1 MKKYFILASLFVFGG
16 YAFAAYCPA
25 VDEFSQETIKI
36 QQKGLNMYK
45 ESQKEDSKA
54 DVDPMDLIK
63 ESNDYINNVVNDCI
77 TYFRTTPEPD
87 CSKFHSLSTAYII
100 MGLTN
105 KEGAQKIQFNMN
117 EIREKCPSEFSG
129 LEQVQQQFDNKQIKY

>member
-1 MKKYFILASLFVFGG
+1 MKKSFILLLMLVFGAAA
-16 YAFAAYCPA
+16 YAAYCPA
-25 VDEFSQETIKI
+25 VDEFSQQTIKI

-45 ESQKEDSKA
+45 AAQKDNSKS

-63 ESNDYINNVVNDCI
+63 ESNTYINEVVNSCI
-77 TYFRTTPEPD
+77 DYFKTTPEPD

-105 KEGAQKIQFNMN
+105 KEGASKLQFNME
-117 EIREKCPSEFSG
+117 EIKQKCPNEFSG
-129 LEQVQQQFDNKQIKY
+129 LEQVQQQFTNRQIKY